1 MTLLE
6 ALVVV
11 AITAMIGAIG
21 WPAMHAGETARALR
35 SQSAAL
41 AADLK
46 RAHAAAVHL
55 DRPVSLAAD
64 TDGGGWRWDGGA
76 LRVDP
81 AIRVR
86 SDPAGPVVF
95 YPDGSANGSVLTIG
109 TATHPVRLTVDGP
122 TGTVVTSNR

>member
-21 WPAMHAGETARALR
+21 WPAMHAGEAARALR

-41 AADLK
+41 VADLK

-55 DRPVSLAAD
+55 DRPISLAAD
-64 TDGGGWRWDGGA
+64 ADGGGWRWDGGA

-81 AIRVR
+81 AIRVHA
-86 SDPAGPVVF
+86 DPVGPVVF
-95 YPDGSANGSVLTIG
+95 YPDGSASGSVLTIG
-109 TATHPVRLTVDGP
+109 TVRHPVRLTVDGP
-122 TGTVVTSNR
+122 TGTIVASSR

>member
-21 WPAMHAGETARALR
+21 WPAMHAGEAARALR

-41 AADLK
+41 VADLK

-55 DRPVSLAAD
+55 DRPVPLTAD
-64 TDGGGWRWDGGA
+64 ADGGGWRWDGGA
-76 LRVDP
+76 LRVDR
-81 AIRVR
+81 AIRVHA
-86 SDPAGPVVF
+86 DPAEPIVF
-95 YPDGSANGSVLTIG
+95 YPDGSASGATLTIG
-109 TATHPVRLTVDGP
+109 SKAHPIRLTVDAA
-122 TGTVVTSNR
+122 TGAVTTVGR